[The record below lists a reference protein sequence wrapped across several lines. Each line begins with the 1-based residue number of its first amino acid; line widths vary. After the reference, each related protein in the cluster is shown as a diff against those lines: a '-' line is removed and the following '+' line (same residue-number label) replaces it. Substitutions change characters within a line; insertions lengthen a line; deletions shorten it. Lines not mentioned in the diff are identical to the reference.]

1 MTWVIWMGS
10 MSGKFCV
17 ATIKIERTN
26 SMKRFNLEE
35 YLKNPSKKVVT
46 RMGRKVRI
54 ICTDREDSIYPIIAL
69 IKDDKRESEILVTY
83 TKDGIPD
90 EYNEVYYT
98 LFFAPEK
105 KSGWINLYKM
115 NSIISPGPR
124 AYDTKEE
131 AESAAGDKS
140 YYISTIKIEWEE

>member
-1 MTWVIWMGS
+1 
-10 MSGKFCV
+10 
-17 ATIKIERTN
+17 
-26 SMKRFNLEE
+26 MKQFNLEE
-35 YLKNPSKKVVT
+35 YLTNPNKKVIT
-46 RMGRKVRI
+46 RDGRSARIVCTNRLDKNYPVLALVRI
-54 ICTDREDSIYPIIAL
+54 EDYEMCYSYTTFGKLYTNQNICRELD
-69 IKDDKRESEILVTY
+69 
-83 TKDGIPD
+83 
-90 EYNEVYYT
+90 

>member
-1 MTWVIWMGS
+1 
-10 MSGKFCV
+10 
-17 ATIKIERTN
+17 
-26 SMKRFNLEE
+26 MKPFNLEE
-35 YLKNPSKKVVT
+35 YLTNPSKKVVT
-46 RMGRKVRI
+46 RVGKSVRI
-54 ICTDREDSIYPIIAL
+54 ICTNRLGENYPVIAL
-69 IKDDKRESEILVTY
+69 VNDENSEICCSY
-83 TKDGIPD
+83 TTFGKL
-90 EYNEVYYT
+90 YT
-98 LFFAPEK
+98 DKNRDSELDLFFAPDK

>member
-1 MTWVIWMGS
+1 MRVIWQKVLRKEG
-10 MSGKFCV
+10 G
-17 ATIKIERTN
+17 ID
-26 SMKRFNLEE
+26 MKRFNLEE
-35 YLKNPSKKVVT
+35 YLENPSKNVVT
-46 RMGRKVRI
+46 RMGRKARI

-69 IKDDKRESEILVTY
+69 IKDDKRESEILVAY
-83 TKDGIPD
+83 TKDGIPAD
-90 EYNEVYYT
+90 YNEAYYT

-105 KSGWINLYKM
+105 KSAWINLYKM

-140 YYISTIKIEWEE
+140 SYIATVKIEWEE

>member
-1 MTWVIWMGS
+1 
-10 MSGKFCV
+10 
-17 ATIKIERTN
+17 
-26 SMKRFNLEE
+26 MKQFNLEE
-35 YLKNPSKKVVT
+35 YLKNPSKNVVT
-46 RMGRKVRI
+46 RTGRKVRI

-83 TKDGIPD
+83 TKDGIPA
-90 EYNEVYYT
+90 EYNEAYYT

-105 KSGWINLYKM
+105 KSAWINLYKM

-124 AYDTKEE
+124 VYNTKEE

>member
-1 MTWVIWMGS
+1 
-10 MSGKFCV
+10 
-17 ATIKIERTN
+17 
-26 SMKRFNLEE
+26 MKPFNLEE
-35 YLKNPSKKVVT
+35 YLANPSKKIVT
-46 RMGRKVRI
+46 REGKPVRI
-54 ICTDREDSIYPIIAL
+54 ICTNRLSESFPVIALVNNEDSEL
-69 IKDDKRESEILVTY
+69 CFSY
-83 TKDGIPD
+83 TTFGKSYIDQD
-90 EYNEVYYT
+90 RDYKLD

-140 YYISTIKIEWEE
+140 YYLSTIKIEWEE

>member
-1 MTWVIWMGS
+1 
-10 MSGKFCV
+10 
-17 ATIKIERTN
+17 
-26 SMKRFNLEE
+26 MKPFNLEE
-35 YLKNPSKKVVT
+35 YLTNPSKKVVT
-46 RMGRKVRI
+46 REGKPVRI
-54 ICTDREDSIYPIIAL
+54 ICTNRLDEKYPVIAL
-69 IKDDKRESEILVTY
+69 VNNENSEICCSY
-83 TKDGIPD
+83 TTFGKLYIDKNKDSELD
-90 EYNEVYYT
+90 
-98 LFFAPEK
+98 LFFAPVK

>member
-1 MTWVIWMGS
+1 
-10 MSGKFCV
+10 
-17 ATIKIERTN
+17 
-26 SMKRFNLEE
+26 MKQFNLKE
-35 YLKNPSKKVVT
+35 YLKNSNRKIIT
-46 RMGRKVRI
+46 RDGKSARI
-54 ICTDREDSIYPIIAL
+54 ICTNRLDKNYPVIAL
-69 IKDDKRESEILVTY
+69 INNEDSEICYSYTIFGKLYTY
-83 TKDGIPD
+83 QNRDIEHD
-90 EYNEVYYT
+90 

-105 KSGWINLYKM
+105 KSAWINLYKM